1 MGAMGKVAYV
11 FPGQGAQHPG
21 MGRDLYDAYTS
32 AREVFDLA
40 DEVLG
45 FPLTEL
51 CFEGDEAELTETQN
65 AQPALLTMSMA
76 CLVAAREEQDGAFPC
91 AAYAAGHS
99 LGEYSAL
106 CAANALEFPAALRLA
121 RRRGELM
128 AEAGRA
134 RPGSMAAVIG
144 ASDEVVAEA
153 ARENGVYVANY
164 NCPGQVAISGD
175 AEVMDA
181 ARRNIKGMR
190 DRGVKLVLP
199 MQVSGAFHS
208 PLMAPAAAGLERAL
222 DQADFRDPHVPV
234 VGNTAAQVISTAD
247 EARDELKAQLTSS
260 VQWTRSVQAMVADG
274 VDTFIEI
281 GAGTVLK
288 GLIARIDPS
297 VRVINVGG
305 VEDVRSFG
313 I

>member
-1 MGAMGKVAYV
+1 MGKVAYV

-45 FPLTEL
+45 FSLTEL

-76 CLVAAREEQDGAFPC
+76 CLVAAREGLDGAFPN
-91 AAYAAGHS
+91 AVLMAGHS

-106 CAANALEFPAALRLA
+106 CAAGSLELAEALKLS

-128 AEAGRA
+128 AEAGLA

-144 ASDEVVAEA
+144 APDEVVAEA

-175 AEVMDA
+175 AEIMETAVK
-181 ARRNIKGMR
+181 NIKGMR
-190 DRGVKLVLP
+190 DKGVKLVLP
-199 MQVSGAFHS
+199 LQVSGAFHS
-208 PLMAPAAAGLERAL
+208 PLMAPAAEGLERAL
-222 DQADFRDPHVPV
+222 DQAEIFDPRIPV
-234 VGNTAAQVISTAD
+234 VGNTAAQMIGTAD
-247 EARDELKAQLTSS
+247 GVREELKAQLTSS

-281 GAGTVLK
+281 GAGSVLK
-288 GLIARIDPS
+288 CLIARIDPG
-297 VRVINVGG
+297 VRVINVGS
-305 VEDVRSFG
+305 VEDIENFNA
-313 I
+313 